1 MQSPIVEHS
10 PKGHIK
16 MDDLLHVDPTKQV
29 VENVDAAAGKA
40 KHKTPPSFIRCPSIP
55 PRRQGVAS
63 PSRQHTGT
71 KRAHNKVTA
80 EHAKS
85 PSRPVHCPN
94 YALGEFPG
102 FPVVPPSHLE
112 GTHKKMGNSQ
122 AKSAPPKVVSSNEDG
137 SACSSSTGNNAE
149 NINQSGPSEP
159 DSPTYLISSCR
170 CSLPETTMQK
180 HGATNKSS
188 SELNST
194 NFQKEMTSNGDIS
207 QNLTIEPCSDIIEQ
221 EFICKDGMPSSKV
234 GQSSD
239 TVTVPSDEPCS
250 DIIEQEFICKDDMP
264 SSKVG
269 QSSDTVTIPSDGPCS
284 DIIKQEFI
292 CKDGMPASKV
302 GQSSDTVTIPS
313 DEDKFTV
320 QELLSSAPGAA
331 FIVPTTEKC
340 ITSDNGS
347 APHQLLQKSLPPNF
361 DSPPVEDVIHVV
373 RQNSIHANDEQT
385 VKESAETVVQ
395 SIGIGIGELLNVVRE
410 EVNIRRSQPNL
421 ASSELMGSC
430 IAKLNASEANT
441 TNQKLASTDVK
452 TLPTIPEINFST
464 PETNNGFKEETAP
477 AKEILDVTSF
487 RQRAEAL
494 EGLLELSAELLEN
507 SRLEELA
514 VVLKPF
520 GKAKVSPR
528 ETAIWLAKS
537 FKGMM
542 NDEASRS
549 ST

>member
-1 MQSPIVEHS
+1 MQSPIVERS

-63 PSRQHTGT
+63 PSRQYTGT

-102 FPVVPPSHLE
+102 FPIVPPSHLE
-112 GTHKKMGNSQ
+112 GTHKKLGNSR
-122 AKSAPPKVVSSNEDG
+122 AKSAPPKVVASNQDG
-137 SACSSSTGNNAE
+137 SACSSSTGCYAE

-180 HGATNKSS
+180 HGATNKPS
-188 SELNST
+188 SEVNST
-194 NFQKEMTSNGDIS
+194 NFQKEMTTNGDIS
-207 QNLTIEPCSDIIEQ
+207 QNLTI
-221 EFICKDGMPSSKV
+221 
-234 GQSSD
+234 
-239 TVTVPSDEPCS
+239 EPCS

-269 QSSDTVTIPSDGPCS
+269 QSSDTVTIPSD
-284 DIIKQEFI
+284 
-292 CKDGMPASKV
+292 
-302 GQSSDTVTIPS
+302 
-313 DEDKFTV
+313 EDKFTV
-320 QELLSSAPGAA
+320 QELLSSAPGVA
-331 FIVPTTEKC
+331 FSVPTTEKC

-347 APHQLLQKSLPPNF
+347 APHQLLQKSLAPNF
-361 DSPPVEDVIHVV
+361 DSPPVEDVIHV
-373 RQNSIHANDEQT
+373 HANDEQT

-395 SIGIGIGELLNVVRE
+395 SIGIGELNVVRE
-410 EVNIRRSQPNL
+410 EVNIRSQPNL
-421 ASSELMGSC
+421 ASSELMSSC
-430 IAKLNASEANT
+430 TAKLNASEANT
-441 TNQKLASTDVK
+441 TNHKLAGTDVT
-452 TLPTIPEINFST
+452 TLPAIPEVNFST
-464 PETNNGFKEETAP
+464 PETNNGFKEETTP
-477 AKEILDVTSF
+477 AKEILDVTSS

-542 NDEASRS
+542 NDDASRS